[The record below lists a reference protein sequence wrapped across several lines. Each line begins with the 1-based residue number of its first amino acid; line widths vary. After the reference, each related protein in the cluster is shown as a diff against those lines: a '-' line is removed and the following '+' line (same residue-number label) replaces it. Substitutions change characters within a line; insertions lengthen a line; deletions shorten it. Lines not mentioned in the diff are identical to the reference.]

1 MGKCINK
8 GFLQEDDPIFSEGVQ
23 MFSTQKLRRP
33 KEDSPSDEPK
43 LSTEDMPERPKY
55 VNELVEALKKATL
68 EDKHSDKGE
77 S

>member
-1 MGKCINK
+1 MGKISK
-8 GFLQEDDPIFSEGVQ
+8 IRLAAPDDPIFSEGVQ
-23 MFSTQKLRRP
+23 FFSTQKLRRP

-43 LSTEDMPERPKY
+43 PSTEDTPERPKY
-55 VNELVEALKKATL
+55 VNKLVEALKKATL